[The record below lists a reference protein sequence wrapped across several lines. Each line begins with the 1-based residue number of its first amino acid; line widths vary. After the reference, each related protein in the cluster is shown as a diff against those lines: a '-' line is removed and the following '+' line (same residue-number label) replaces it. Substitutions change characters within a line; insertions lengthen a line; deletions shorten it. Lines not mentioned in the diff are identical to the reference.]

1 MRVINRGRHKRAFD
15 FGAGIAKHN
24 ALIARTLFCVKPC
37 AFINAG
43 GNINGLSVQKNLNIS
58 VSMMEARLLITDIFD
73 GGARDS
79 FDFIFGHIF
88 AARFAR
94 DNNFIC
100 CR

>member
-24 ALIARTLFCVKPC
+24 PLVTGALFRVKPC
-37 AFINAG
+37 TFINAG
-43 GNINGLSVQKNLNIS
+43 GNIYGLSVQKNLDIS
-58 VSMMEARLLITDIFD
+58 VRMMEARLLITDIFN
-73 GGARDS
+73 GGARNG